1 MSFAQII
8 GQTRPKEILA
18 RALQTGRIPHAY
30 LFAGPAGVGKEA
42 MAIEMAKALLCSSG
56 GDTKPCDSCSAC
68 RRAGRFGHPD
78 FFFLFPM
85 PKNAAVEEER
95 EVLDSLVRD
104 PYIRKLP
111 WAAPTIGIERIR
123 ELRRVSSLKPLEGRR
138 VVIIAEA
145 DKMTPEAAN
154 ALLKIL
160 EEPPPDMQLILTSS
174 RDAGLLPTIVSR
186 CQRVDFNLLTNAEV
200 ASVLMERKGV
210 VQDQARLVARIAQG
224 NYRHAAGLLEEN
236 LQERRN
242 LVIEAMRISLKDEG
256 TRIEWA
262 EGVLEELDK
271 RELREF
277 FSLML
282 IWFRD
287 ALVLTANPGAVASDQ
302 LVNVDQIEV
311 MNKFVAAFSEIRFEA
326 IFADLEKSIEM
337 LDRNVHPTLILVVL
351 LGRLNL
357 NLILKGS
364 SI

>member
-8 GQTRPKEILA
+8 GQSRPKDILN
-18 RALQTGRIPHAY
+18 RALSTGRIPHAY

-42 MAIEMAKALLCSSG
+42 MAIEVAKAIFCSG
-56 GDTKPCDSCSAC
+56 GEKPCDSCSGC
-68 RRAGRFGHPD
+68 HRVGRFGHPD
-78 FFFLFPM
+78 FFFIFPM
-85 PKNAAVEEER
+85 PKTAPVEEER

-104 PYIRKLP
+104 PYMRLQP

-145 DKMTPEAAN
+145 DKMTTEAAN

-160 EEPPPDMQLILTSS
+160 EEPPAEMQMILTTA
-174 RDAGLLPTIVSR
+174 RDNALLPTIISR
-186 CQRVDFNLLTNAEV
+186 CQRVDLRLLANAEI
-200 ASVLMERKGV
+200 AAALIARKGIPEE
-210 VQDQARLVARIAQG
+210 QAQLVARIALG
-224 NYRHAAGLLEEN
+224 NYRRAAELLEEN

-242 LVIEAMRISLKDEG
+242 LVVEALRICVKDDV

-262 EGVLEELDK
+262 EKVLDGLDK

-277 FSLML
+277 FGLML

-287 ALVLTANPGAVASDQ
+287 ALVLQVNKEAFARGQ
-302 LVNVDQIEV
+302 LVNVDQKEV
-311 MNKFVAAFSEIRFEA
+311 LAKFVGAFSEISFDA

-337 LDRNVHPTLILVVL
+337 LDRNVHPGLILVVL
-351 LGRLNL
+351 LARLNQ
-357 NLILKGS
+357 NLILKGGRS
-364 SI
+364 

>member
-8 GQTRPKEILA
+8 GQSRPKEILA

-42 MAIEMAKALLCSSG
+42 MAIEMAKALLCSGSG
-56 GDTKPCDSCSAC
+56 DRPCDTCSAC

-85 PKNAAVEEER
+85 PKTAAVEEER
-95 EVLDSLVRD
+95 EVLDSLIRD
-104 PYIRKLP
+104 PYVRKLP
-111 WAAPTIGIERIR
+111 WASPTISIERIR

-145 DKMTPEAAN
+145 DKMTPEASN

-160 EEPPPDMQLILTSS
+160 EEPPADMQMILTSS
-174 RDAGLLPTIVSR
+174 RDAGLLPTIISR
-186 CQRVDFNLLTNAEV
+186 CQRIDFNLLTNAEV
-200 ASVLMERKGV
+200 AAALLERKSV
-210 VQDQARLVARIAQG
+210 PEEQARLAARIAQG
-224 NYRHAAGLLEEN
+224 SYRHAAELLDEN

-242 LVIEAMRISLKDEG
+242 LVIEALRISLKDEG
-256 TRIEWA
+256 TRIEWV
-262 EGVLEELDK
+262 EGVLDELDK
-271 RELREF
+271 RELRDF
-277 FSLML
+277 FALML

-287 ALVLTANPGAVASDQ
+287 ALVLTANPAALASDQ

-311 MNKFVAAFSEIRFEA
+311 MSKFVTAFSEIRFEG

-351 LGRLNL
+351 LGRLNR

-364 SI
+364 AI

>member
-1 MSFAQII
+1 MSFTKII
-8 GQTRPKEILA
+8 GQNRPKEILI

-42 MAIEMAKALLCSSG
+42 LAIEIAKAVFCSSSA
-56 GDTKPCDSCSAC
+56 DKPCDNCSGC
-68 RRAGRFGHPD
+68 HRVSRFSHPD
-78 FFFLFPM
+78 FIFLFPM
-85 PKNAAVEEER
+85 PKTAAIEEER
-95 EVLDSLVRD
+95 EVLDSLIRD
-104 PYIRKLP
+104 PYFRMKP
-111 WAAPTIGIERIR
+111 WASPTIGIERIR
-123 ELRRVSSLKPLEGRR
+123 ELRRVSSLKPLEGSR

-160 EEPPPDMQLILTSS
+160 EEPPAEMQMILTTA
-174 RDAGLLPTIVSR
+174 RDNALLPTILSR
-186 CQRVDFNLLTNAEV
+186 CQRIDFSLLTNDEIA
-200 ASVLMERKGV
+200 AALMERKNV
-210 VQDQARLVARIAQG
+210 PQEQAQLVARISQG
-224 NYRHAAGLLEEN
+224 NYRHAAELLEEN

-242 LVIEAMRISLKDEG
+242 LVVESLRICLKDDT

-277 FSLML
+277 FGLML

-287 ALVLTANPGAVASDQ
+287 ALVLSSSENAAGQDQ

-311 MNKFVAAFSEIRFEA
+311 MSKFVSAFSEIRFDA
-326 IFADLEKSIEM
+326 IFVDLEKSIEM

-351 LGRLNL
+351 LSRLSQ
-357 NLILKGS
+357 NLILKGNKS
-364 SI
+364 